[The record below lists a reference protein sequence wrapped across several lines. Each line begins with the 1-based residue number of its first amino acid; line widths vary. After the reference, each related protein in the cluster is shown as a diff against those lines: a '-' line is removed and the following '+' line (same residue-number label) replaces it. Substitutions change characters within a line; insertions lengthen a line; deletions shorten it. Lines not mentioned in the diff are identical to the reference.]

1 MGFILTLAGCGGSS
15 TTTVEPPTP
24 TEPELDL
31 VYPLPTD
38 GADALMDFIN
48 TMAAREP
55 VGDDDEAR
63 TKDIGHMMESRVAA
77 AEKLLTLPEG
87 KQYAGMTART
97 KLESLR
103 VLQMIG
109 QPGAETTFSEYAAE
123 ISKSDNDEVAA
134 VGQIGLFQSMIDSTM
149 NQQTDGSAA
158 VDSFKELVTNIGKTE
173 PVFFAGQE
181 AALMLKQS
189 GNLNGAVGLLTAL
202 SESFSTHENEEVASE
217 ARAAGKETKLL
228 AFDAKFR
235 ELLTDDSNVGDELTA
250 MAHELLSTDTIN
262 PTALGMIM
270 QAAQQLEYSGRV
282 ENAGELYSKAE
293 TATQET
299 EFATQIG
306 PELASAKKRL
316 ALIGEPFE
324 VTGQVIGGKE
334 IDWSSYKDKV
344 VLVDF
349 WATWCGPC
357 LREVPNI
364 KKNFVRFQ
372 ELGFEVVG
380 INLDDDLATVEKFLA
395 DNPLPW
401 DTVVG
406 ESDSEFGFD
415 NPNAKRCGVQAIPFL
430 VLVGKDG
437 NVAALHVRDKLLD
450 EKLIE
455 LLGEPE
461 EEVLEIADPNDD
473 DAE

>member
-1 MGFILTLAGCGGSS
+1 
-15 TTTVEPPTP
+15 
-24 TEPELDL
+24 
-31 VYPLPTD
+31 
-38 GADALMDFIN
+38 
-48 TMAAREP
+48 
-55 VGDDDEAR
+55 
-63 TKDIGHMMESRVAA
+63 
-77 AEKLLTLPEG
+77 
-87 KQYAGMTART
+87 
-97 KLESLR
+97 
-103 VLQMIG
+103 
-109 QPGAETTFSEYAAE
+109 
-123 ISKSDNDEVAA
+123 
-134 VGQIGLFQSMIDSTM
+134 
-149 NQQTDGSAA
+149 
-158 VDSFKELVTNIGKTE
+158 
-173 PVFFAGQE
+173 
-181 AALMLKQS
+181 
-189 GNLNGAVGLLTAL
+189 
-202 SESFSTHENEEVASE
+202 
-217 ARAAGKETKLL
+217 
-228 AFDAKFR
+228 
-235 ELLTDDSNVGDELTA
+235 
-250 MAHELLSTDTIN
+250 
-262 PTALGMIM
+262 MIM